1 MQYKVFDRQKVYDCP
16 IYNIVEAKVSFQKFN
31 KQDSGILI
39 RNSIEKRDGV
49 AALLY
54 DSAKNEILLIEQFRY
69 STALHGEPWLI
80 EVVAGAIDE
89 DETAEEAIKRE
100 IKEEAGYEVSMLKK
114 IMLIYPSPGFLNER
128 LHIFIAW
135 ISEEHKISDGGG
147 ISEEDEDIRNVR
159 FPLSDVPQLISSG
172 KIRDA
177 KSIVALQHLY
187 HLEAK
192 KEHEV

>member
-16 IYNIVEAKVSFQKFN
+16 IYDIVEAKLSFEKYN
-31 KQDSGILI
+31 KQDSGMLI
-39 RNSIEKRDGV
+39 RHSIEKRDGV

-54 DSAKNEILLIEQFRY
+54 DEVNGQIKLIEQFRY

-89 DETAEEAIKRE
+89 GESAEEAIKRE
-100 IKEEAGYEVSMLKK
+100 IIEEAGYDVSRLKK

-135 ISEEHKISDGGG
+135 ISEANKISDGGG
-147 ISEEDEDIRNVR
+147 IHEEDEDIRTVS

-187 HLEAK
+187 HLESK
-192 KEHEV
+192 KEHED

>member
-89 DETAEEAIKRE
+89 GETAEEAIKRE

-135 ISEEHKISDGGG
+135 ISEAHKISDGGG